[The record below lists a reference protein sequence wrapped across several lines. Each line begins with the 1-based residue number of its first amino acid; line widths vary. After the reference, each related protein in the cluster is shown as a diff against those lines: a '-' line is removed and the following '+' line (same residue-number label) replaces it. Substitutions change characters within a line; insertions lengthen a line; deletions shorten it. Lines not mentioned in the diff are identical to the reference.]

1 MVSDIVLVV
10 DIAQGFSQ
18 KIGFAID
25 IESSGDIE
33 LLISSAMRTLQM
45 SVFLVLPL
53 EGSLMVLDQAATEA
67 GDEFS

>member
-1 MVSDIVLVV
+1 M
-10 DIAQGFSQ
+10 
-18 KIGFAID
+18 
-25 IESSGDIE
+25 ESSGDIE
-33 LLISSAMRTLQM
+33 LLIIGAMRTLQM

>member
-45 SVFLVLPL
+45 SIFLVLPL
-53 EGSLMVLDQAATEA
+53 KGSLMVLDQAATEA